1 MVTLFIPSKVGK
13 NSTSPY
19 RMTKLY
25 VYTIND
31 IQTSQE
37 MMVYEKKWNSYILI
51 ITLNVDK
58 DSGSTAKRWS

>member
-13 NSTSPY
+13 TSTSPY
-19 RMTKLY
+19 GITKLY

-37 MMVYEKKWNSYILI
+37 MMVYEKSYTKVELI
-51 ITLNVDK
+51 YTNYNIE
-58 DSGSTAKRWS
+58 R